1 MGGEEGAQGERHSLH
16 LNNFLTTPSQT
27 QQGLTFEEELWKV
40 LGSMLGKK

>member
-1 MGGEEGAQGERHSLH
+1 MGGAEGAQGERHSLH

-27 QQGLTFEEELWKV
+27 QQGLAFEEELWKV